1 MTANSKR
8 LAILLGEAVA
18 VVAIDYVMSS
28 RPERQDPDLQH
39 QAARRRRFVWLH
51 AIVGETLSFM
61 IDEVIRQ
68 RQRAEIVLERAAI
81 AATLPSQPAERL
93 RLPQQPTAFQP
104 AATQKKARPTQA

>member
-28 RPERQDPDLQH
+28 RPENEDPDVGS
-39 QAARRRRFVWLH
+39 RRRRYVWLH
-51 AIVGETLSFM
+51 AILSETLSFM

-68 RQRAEIVLERAAI
+68 RQRAEAALDRAAI
-81 AATLPSQPAERL
+81 VATLPPQAAARL
-93 RLPQQPTAFQP
+93 HLPQQPAQSGP
-104 AATQKKARPTQA
+104 AAMQQARPAQA